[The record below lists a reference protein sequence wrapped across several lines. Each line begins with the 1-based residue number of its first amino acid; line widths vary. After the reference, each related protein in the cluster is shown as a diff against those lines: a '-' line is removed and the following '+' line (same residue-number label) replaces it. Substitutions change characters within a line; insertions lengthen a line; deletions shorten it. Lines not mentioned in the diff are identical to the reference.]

1 VQVWEFV
8 SAGTERLVA
17 SLADPEQLVANVAA
31 LIAGVL
37 ILVSAL
43 VKTIIPLR
51 WLALGSNLGFIVYG
65 VAHPAPVMLLLHA
78 ALLPIN
84 LVRGLQMVRLTR
96 KVRGASDS
104 REHSAAWLQPYM
116 KARRFRAGH
125 VLFRKGD
132 EADHLYFLAEGQI
145 EFVELGRTME
155 PGRLFGEIAFFAP
168 DRKRTGTARCLTA
181 CRVLRIDETTLKQ
194 LYYQNPEFGFEV
206 VRLIAARLTED
217 VRRLE
222 RQLEASAAP
231 AQSRSV
237 PDDGPVAPV

>member
-1 VQVWEFV
+1 MALLASPASHARGPVQIAEIV
-8 SAGTERLVA
+8 SGGVERLFA
-17 SLADPEQLVANVAA
+17 SLSDPQQLVANIAA

-51 WLALGSNLGFIVYG
+51 WLALGSNLGFVVYG
-65 VAHPAPVMLLLHA
+65 IAHPAPIMLLLHA

-84 LVRGLQMVRLTR
+84 LVRGLQMMRLTR
-96 KVRGASDS
+96 VVRRASDS

-132 EADHLYFLAEGQI
+132 GADHLYFLAAGKI
-145 EFVELGRTME
+145 EFVELGRTLDA
-155 PGRLFGEIAFFAP
+155 GRLFGEIAFFAP
-168 DRKRTGTARCLTA
+168 DRKRTSTARCVTP
-181 CRVLRIDETTLKQ
+181 CRVLRIDEATLKQ
-194 LYYQNPEFGFEV
+194 LYYQNPEFGFEL
-206 VRLIAARLTED
+206 VRLVAARLSED

-222 RQLEASAAP
+222 QQL
-231 AQSRSV
+231 
-237 PDDGPVAPV
+237 VAHPTRP